1 MRRVLFLT
9 LAFCVVTAMTVDAQ
23 TRKGRQ
29 RVAPKKVNAKV
40 TVDAVPADT
49 SVKLP
54 ITEADAGTWNVF
66 ELKEIGL
73 EMMFPVTNQKI
84 QDDTLGRVRSFQATT
99 NNAAY
104 VLAIRDLAS
113 PISNQGLET
122 FLNEIIKN
130 TFGERGT
137 KLIDQR
143 NLSYAGRIGKQLTT
157 ERNTHRTI
165 SRLYVLNGKLFA
177 MSVTLDQKDYDQT
190 FEKWITKFFDS
201 FRVKVPVFNEA

>member
-1 MRRVLFLT
+1 MRRVWFIT
-9 LAFCVVTAMTVDAQ
+9 LALFVVAAMTVDGQ
-23 TRKGRQ
+23 TRKSRP
-29 RVAPKKVNAKV
+29 RVVPKKVKANV
-40 TVDAVPADT
+40 TVDTVPTDT
-49 SVKLP
+49 IVNVP
-54 ITEADAGTWNVF
+54 ITEADAGTWNMF
-66 ELKEIGL
+66 EIKEIGL
-73 EMMFPVTNQKI
+73 EMMFPVANQNI
-84 QDDTLGRVRSFQATT
+84 QDDTLGRVRSFHATT
-99 NNAAY
+99 NKATY
-104 VLAIRDLAS
+104 LLAIRDLAS
-113 PISNQGLET
+113 PISNEGLET

-157 ERNTHRTI
+157 ERNAHRTI